1 MKNSQLFIN
10 ATRVGMPPLDNE
22 CTIDE
27 EMLHDNLFVAD
38 TVYDPRETKLIKMAK
53 AHGLETAPGIEMLL
67 QQAALGEKIWF
78 DIEMPTDYIEEKY
91 F

>member
-1 MKNSQLFIN
+1 
-10 ATRVGMPPLDNE
+10 
-22 CTIDE
+22 
-27 EMLHDNLFVAD
+27 MLHDNLFVAD

-53 AHGLETAPGIEMLL
+53 SPWLGNAPGIEMLL